1 MFHNLYPLSNTWYM
15 NLGCALFLHDLISDV
30 EIDVCAHIFHVL
42 RKMVLR
48 TKSWICIPFCCLISR
63 ILKLNGI
70 HPTADESPCIE
81 LSPINMRTSNASI
94 GHSRKRVK
102 TETSTSHSGSHFST
116 LSLDE
121 KLNNI
126 VISVHEL
133 STKMFGL
140 TSILH
145 HHSTRWDMK
154 FTSLQTQLDQIQR
167 KLEEDI

>member
-1 MFHNLYPLSNTWYM
+1 
-15 NLGCALFLHDLISDV
+15 
-30 EIDVCAHIFHVL
+30 
-42 RKMVLR
+42 
-48 TKSWICIPFCCLISR
+48 
-63 ILKLNGI
+63 
-70 HPTADESPCIE
+70 
-81 LSPINMRTSNASI
+81 MRTSNASI

-102 TETSTSHSGSHFST
+102 PKTSTSHNGSRYST

-121 KLNNI
+121 KLDNI
-126 VISVHEL
+126 VTSVHEL
-133 STKMFGL
+133 STKMSGL